1 MALTKKQRGQLERK
15 LQNYYRTISLSPNDN
30 LKKEFKSALFELED
44 TLKILGYN
52 SNQII
57 KLKNDVMEKYNLAVY
72 IKYVE
77 LNELINEI
85 QGHGMTFLYEYEPK
99 EIYDLIKPYQND
111 IRYNSLMDTL
121 YYIKQEIKKEFE
133 LIGIA

>member
-1 MALTKKQRGQLERK
+1 MALTKKQKEQLERK
-15 LQNYYRTISLSPNDN
+15 LKGYYRTISLGD
-30 LKKEFKSALFELED
+30 KKQKEMFEPALIELED

-57 KLKNDVMEKYNLAVY
+57 KLKNDIMEKYNLRVY

-85 QGHGMTFLYEYEPK
+85 QGHKIIFLYEYEPK
-99 EIYDLIKPYQND
+99 EIYSIIKPYQND
-111 IRYNSLMDTL
+111 IRYGNLMNMI
-121 YYIKQEIKKEFE
+121 YYIKQEIEREFE